1 MVQIDLKRHGE
12 LLQRSNSTLLVSRL
26 NSRNHRARYLGC
38 LRQVF
43 LGEPAILTP
52 DFYRAFAGKAALG
65 DFERYQLVLAA
76 LHARLRRVIGLYVRK
91 HLRIV
96 HELLQPI
103 HRQYGELLAMAGD
116 CFNAH
121 QYIPPLGP
129 TSKTSITRRSSCSS
143 YMTRQPPTLSRYPSR
158 P

>member
-26 NSRNHRARYLGC
+26 NSRNHWARYLGC

-43 LGEPAILTP
+43 LCEPAILTP
-52 DFYRAFAGKAALG
+52 DFYRAFPGKAALG
-65 DFERYQLVLAA
+65 DFERYQFVLAA
-76 LHARLRRVIGLYVRK
+76 LHARLRRVIGSYVGK

-96 HELLQPI
+96 HELLQLI
-103 HRQYGELLAMAGD
+103 HGHYGELSAITCD
-116 CFNAH
+116 SFDAH

-129 TSKTSITRRSSCSS
+129 TSKTSITRRSSC
-143 YMTRQPPTLSRYPSR
+143 
-158 P
+158 